1 MFKAF
6 LQVAV
11 MIAIATTATA
21 ADVAYIYNKSGG
33 KIVFTDSDCTGGGK
47 LVFANNKTG
56 QSMSGCWFY
65 SAPDE
70 FIRVIWSDSELY
82 QYPITSLT
90 MTKYGTEKYE
100 NKTYY

>member
-1 MFKAF
+1 MKNLLIALILAF
-6 LQVAV
+6 
-11 MIAIATTATA
+11 ATTATA
-21 ADVAYIYNKSGG
+21 ADVAYLPNKSGG
-33 KIVFTDSDCTGGGK
+33 KIVFTDEDCTKGGK
-47 LVFANNKTG
+47 LVFSDLKTG
-56 QSMSGCWFY
+56 QVIHGCWFY

-70 FIRVIWSDSELY
+70 FVRVIWSDSELY